1 MHRAHQIFRQN
12 GAMGQAFLI
21 LNIESHFLEAVIWT
35 IHITVLRLEG
45 GGGLLI
51 NSSHLLVLHLLRYHF
66 EISAHLFEG
75 LFHLQVLL

>member
-1 MHRAHQIFRQN
+1 
-12 GAMGQAFLI
+12 MGQAFLI

-66 EISAHLFEG
+66 EIGAHLFEG